1 MTTQNLPLNIWLVVQ
16 QRLSWRDIVLVSTH
30 DTQDAAEAERDRL
43 NQSSGHRPF
52 RACIVIE
59 PMAQRMG
66 GQFAPTT
73 HNQHQE
79 VKTCSKSQVT

>member
-1 MTTQNLPLNIWLVVQ
+1 VRHDDSEPPFAYLVGGSVALVME
-16 QRLSWRDIVLVSTH
+16 RHVLVSTH
-30 DTQDAAEAERDRL
+30 DTQGAAEAERDRL

-66 GQFAPTT
+66 EQFALTT
-73 HNQHQE
+73 NTRRSRRAANH
-79 VKTCSKSQVT
+79 K